1 RPGATRADLER
12 GLGAVLR
19 TEAYP
24 ASGFDGP
31 YEAWAATPM
40 AVKLWAQPL
49 AAIHLR
55 SDLQFEAAPGGDPT
69 LVYARALIGLFVLF
83 IAGVNYVNLSTA
95 RASAR
100 AKEVGV
106 KKPMGATRRA
116 LVQQFLTEAVVLSVV
131 AMALAAA
138 LAEAMLAAFTST
150 TGAVLV
156 ESLFADARY
165 VLALFGFSV

>member
-1 RPGATRADLER
+1 
-12 GLGAVLR
+12 
-19 TEAYP
+19 
-24 ASGFDGP
+24 
-31 YEAWAATPM
+31 
-40 AVKLWAQPL
+40 
-49 AAIHLR
+49 
-55 SDLQFEAAPGGDPT
+55 PT
-69 LVYARALIGLFVLF
+69 LVYALALIGLFVLF

-106 KKPMGATRRA
+106 KKTMGATRRA

-138 LAEAMLAAFTST
+138 LAEAMLAAFEFT
-150 TGAVLV
+150 TGVVLV

-165 VLALFGFSV
+165 VLALLGFSVFVGLAAGLYPALYLAGLRPASVLKGVW

>member
-1 RPGATRADLER
+1 VY
-12 GLGAVLR
+12 VL
-19 TEAYP
+19 
-24 ASGFDGP
+24 
-31 YEAWAATPM
+31 
-40 AVKLWAQPL
+40 
-49 AAIHLR
+49 
-55 SDLQFEAAPGGDPT
+55 
-69 LVYARALIGLFVLF
+69 ALIGLFVLF

-95 RASAR
+95 RASGR

-106 KKPMGATRRA
+106 KKTMGASRRA
-116 LVQQFLTEAVVLSVV
+116 LVQQFLTEAVVLSVA

-165 VLALFGFSV
+165 RSEEHTSELQSRENLVCRLLLEKKKTS